1 MKEKFWN
8 FIMEKGIADSNF
20 SYPLFFFKRTVL
32 ILSLCVLMA
41 FSCKC
46 PYGFTVNALPA
57 HLKTVAIPTFSNDTF
72 EYGIDEEFT
81 QILID
86 EVEKDNS
93 LNVTNNMEDADSVLE
108 GKILNYSKV
117 KSSYDESG
125 VVTEYKVSVTVSWKF
140 TDTIKERVYA
150 QDNRMVGW
158 ETYLIPDGDSE
169 ELEDEAKQEAMNMLA
184 EEMITKIV
192 SNW

>member
-32 ILSLCVLMA
+32 ILLLCVLMA
-41 FSCKC
+41 ISCKC